1 LKTLTIIDTFGFLF
15 RSYYALPPLKSKSG
29 FPTGMLTGFMNF
41 ISNIGKDFQTD
52 YIVFA
57 LDSKGD
63 TFRKDIY
70 DAYKANR
77 SEVPED
83 LLRQLPIAIEFI
95 EKMGFKTAARI
106 GYEADDMIASIAVD
120 ARDMGLQVRIVS
132 HDKDLY
138 QLIDEKNI
146 YMFDPMKKNV
156 ITRQMCY
163 DKYGVYPEQ
172 FIDYQSLLGDS
183 ADNVPGVKGVGAKT
197 AQALI
202 SQFGDLDNIYAN
214 IENIEKPR
222 WKKLLIEG
230 KEMAYISKQLVTLHT
245 DAHIL
250 TDLHTYDLPKENP
263 ILKIADTLISYD
275 LNKIVEKVHSNGLNY
290 KTSVPQSSKALDFK
304 TITLNS
310 SDELFKIIN
319 SISSNSI
326 VALDTETTSLDS
338 SSAKIVG
345 FSFCF
350 DNKTAYYVPLN
361 HFYLGVME
369 QISMDDARKAL
380 EKLNNYN
387 LVLQNFK
394 YDAVIIKNNFNLE
407 INLYADTM
415 ILAWLLQSDMAV
427 GLDALAKR
435 FFSHTMIAYKD
446 VVKKG
451 EDFSSIDIEKAT
463 QYAAEDAYITYKIY
477 FKLLE
482 EFKNKDCEHLIKI
495 AHDIEFEF
503 IYVLIEMEANGIKVD
518 TEFFSKLKVSFNE
531 YLNDLT
537 QEIYEMAGT
546 NFNINSPKQL
556 GEVLFDHLGL
566 KAGKKTKT
574 GYSTNESVLLKLK
587 DEHPIIPLLLQYREN
602 FKLKSTYIEPLYELA
617 MAAKDNR
624 VHTSF
629 LQTGTA
635 TGRLSSK
642 NPNLQNIPVK
652 TKTGRQ
658 IREGFIASQGKK
670 LIGIDYSQ
678 IELRLLAHFSKDPAL
693 VDAFNN
699 DLDIHMQ
706 TAIKI
711 FGQDEAKQKRNIAK
725 SINFGLIYGMGS
737 RKLAETIN
745 VTPKEAKQYID
756 SYFESFATVKE
767 YLKSIEDETLQTNY
781 VETLLKRRRYF
792 DFENA
797 NGMQKPMFLR
807 EAVNTVFQGSAS
819 DLIKL
824 SMIEIYKKYKNNI
837 DVKMLLQIH
846 DELIFEVD
854 EDKCDEI
861 SKDLQK
867 IMENIYKLIVP
878 LKVSISIGNSWSE
891 LK

>member
-1 LKTLTIIDTFGFLF
+1 MKTLTIIDTFGFLF